1 MKNSV
6 SIYINYLP
14 IPIPINRRRI
24 KMRVLHLFLLIFIV
38 VMCACAQEFDTTA
51 DIEAQKK
58 LTEKW
63 DEFVTNGDFDAMLN
77 LYVDNPIRMHQHE
90 PILIGKDAIRTSF
103 QTFREQNDVNV
114 ENKVAD
120 VIITGEYAVV
130 RGTFS
135 GYLIPKQTG
144 KKVQIEG
151 KGVSLRQRQTDGSWK
166 IVYDIWNSDFP
177 ETVEE

>member
-1 MKNSV
+1 M
-6 SIYINYLP
+6 
-14 IPIPINRRRI
+14 RI
-24 KMRVLHLFLLIFIV
+24 IQLLVLILILI
-38 VMCACAQEFDTTA
+38 MCSFAQELDTTA

-63 DEFVTNGDFDAMLN
+63 DEFVTNGEFDAMLN

-90 PILIGKDAIRTSF
+90 PILIGKDAILKSF
-103 QTFREQNDVNV
+103 QTFREQNDENFV
-114 ENKVAD
+114 NKVAD

-130 RGTFS
+130 RGTYT
-135 GYLIPKQTG
+135 GYFIPKQTG
-144 KKVQIEG
+144 KKVQAEG
-151 KGVSLRQRQTDGSWK
+151 KWVSLRQRQADGSWK